1 MRRELP
7 RGSLRVP
14 HAAWV
19 HDSREQTRSVKGEGG
34 QRPTP
39 AEAERES
46 DRERADQVALRFQ
59 IEHLKRHLLET
70 HRRLRATQVD
80 TVTALAAAV
89 EAKDPFTE
97 RHSTNVSRYAERL
110 ARTFGLSSR
119 QMATLR
125 TASVLH
131 DIGKIG
137 VPDAVLTKPGSLTPD
152 EFRVIKQHP
161 VTGAAILQ
169 SAAWL
174 QRELPLVLHHHEWYD
189 GSGYPAGLRAD
200 EIPLGARIL
209 QAADSIDAMLSR
221 RSYKRGY
228 TVAQVITELE
238 KGRGKQFDPTVVDVA
253 VSWLRRSPED
263 VFRCREPERSEAGEN
278 APATP

>member
-7 RGSLRVP
+7 TGSLRVT

-19 HDSREQTRSVKGEGG
+19 HDSREQMRLAKGEGG
-34 QRPTP
+34 QRAKP
-39 AEAERES
+39 AEADRQS
-46 DRERADQVALRFQ
+46 DREGADRVALEFQ
-59 IEHLKRHLLET
+59 IERLKRHLLET

-97 RHSTNVSRYAERL
+97 RHSTHVSRYAERL
-110 ARTFGLSSR
+110 ARSFGLSAR
-119 QMATLR
+119 QNAALR

-137 VPDAVLTKPGSLTPD
+137 VPDAILTKPGPLTPD

-174 QRELPLVLHHHEWYD
+174 QRELPLVLHHHEWYN
-189 GSGYPAGLRAD
+189 GGGYPAGLRGE
-200 EIPLGARIL
+200 EIPFGARIL
-209 QAADSIDAMLSR
+209 QVADCIDAMLSR
-221 RSYKRGY
+221 RSYKTGY
-228 TVAQVITELE
+228 TVDQVLSELE
-238 KGRGKQFDPTVVDVA
+238 RGRGKQFDPAVA
-253 VSWLRRSPED
+253 EAAVNWLRQTPHEAI
-263 VFRCREPERSEAGEN
+263 VCREPERADVGQSPIVAS
-278 APATP
+278 